1 MSHLGP
7 YFVPAGRLV
16 SAATVLI
23 PAVAIY
29 ALYSARKSD
38 LEASVA
44 MGGPLCTALTAHAIY
59 FSVLPF
65 MFEGGLDVS
74 AAILDKVGLS
84 PGAIPAEADN
94 LFWQMTNLTGELF
107 FVATVAY
114 LAMASLSSVPRWT
127 LLVPLAQVSYNLKNS
142 LVWLIL
148 YEYFSPTRTPN
159 LFMAA
164 DFLFIFPCALV
175 YASAFLGEAH
185 HGKQP

>member
-1 MSHLGP
+1 
-7 YFVPAGRLV
+7 
-16 SAATVLI
+16 
-23 PAVAIY
+23 
-29 ALYSARKSD
+29 
-38 LEASVA
+38 
-44 MGGPLCTALTAHAIY
+44 
-59 FSVLPF
+59 
-65 MFEGGLDVS
+65 
-74 AAILDKVGLS
+74 
-84 PGAIPAEADN
+84 
-94 LFWQMTNLTGELF
+94 MTNLTGELF

-127 LLVPLAQVSYNLKNS
+127 LLVPLAQVCGRRQPRAALTRRRTSMHKARDRLVDLSSPVPQVSYNLKNS